1 MKKLS
6 IVTVCYNSADCI
18 EKTIQSVVAQKYA
31 NIEYII
37 IDGASKDNT
46 MNIIRHYDD
55 RIDRVVSEKDAGI
68 YDAMNKS
75 IDLATGDYVL
85 FLNADDV
92 FADLNVLEDVS
103 AVVEKSDA
111 DVFYGDVI
119 VQYKYGDFLR
129 KPLPLELITRKMVF
143 SHQAVFIK
151 RTVLQENK
159 FDLDYRYVADYKQL
173 SNLYLQKY
181 KFEYID
187 RVIAKVPVDSG
198 ATYHNFRK
206 SLNEHYLILEK
217 RGEKAGLKKQK
228 VIVLVAMVHFL
239 KSMIPNC
246 LLCPLLK
253 WLSKYK
259 TL

>member
-18 EKTIQSVVAQKYA
+18 EKTIQSVIAQKHA
-31 NIEYII
+31 NTEYII
-37 IDGASKDNT
+37 IDGDSKDNT
-46 MNIIRHYDD
+46 MDIIRRYDNS
-55 RIDRVVSEKDAGI
+55 IDIIVSEKDAGI

-75 IDLATGDYVL
+75 MDLATGDYVL

-92 FADLNVLEDVS
+92 FADLNVLEDIS
-103 AVVEKSDA
+103 TTVEKSNA

-119 VQYKYGDFLR
+119 IYYKYGEFLK

-151 RTVLQENK
+151 RNVLLDNK
-159 FDLDYRYVADYKQL
+159 FDLNYRYAADYNQL
-173 SNLYLQKY
+173 SSLYLKKY
-181 KFEYID
+181 NFEYIN

-198 ATYHNFRK
+198 ATYHNFRE

-217 RGEKAGLKKQK
+217 RGEKAGLKKEK
-228 VIVLVAMVHFL
+228 AIILVTIVHFL
-239 KSMIPNC
+239 KSVIPNC
-246 LLCPLLK
+246 LLYPILK